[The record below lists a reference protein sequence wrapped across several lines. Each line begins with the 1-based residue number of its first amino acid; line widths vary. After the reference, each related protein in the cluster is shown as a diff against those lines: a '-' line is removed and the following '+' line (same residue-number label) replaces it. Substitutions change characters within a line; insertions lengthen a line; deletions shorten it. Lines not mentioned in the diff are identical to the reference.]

1 MFMKLCLWCV
11 FWCRF
16 LIGIMLKGIKAIIS
30 RFFSVWVK
38 NLYLFT
44 SLVWKSLNI
53 SQLYQEK
60 LRAPLRWNDWIG
72 CTAALILVWTAA
84 YINTAHQGTHSI
96 PSVSTVRT
104 LSQSHGAGEGGGWT
118 TDNTCSEPSRAW
130 SPRCAS
136 TAGDTG
142 PKNVNPR
149 SVTTELHG
157 SSGLT
162 LRMKKCP
169 CFVHGDQDV
178 NGINLFLVRRE
189 LKVSIA
195 LCSFC
200 RNARWNPSLY
210 TWYLN
215 WSW

>member
-1 MFMKLCLWCV
+1 
-11 FWCRF
+11 
-16 LIGIMLKGIKAIIS
+16 MLKGIKAIIS

-60 LRAPLRWNDWIG
+60 AAGAPAFERLNRLHSCIDPCMNSSLYKYCTPGHPLHTISQYSTHAQSITRSGRRRRLNHRQHPLRA
-72 CTAALILVWTAA
+72 
-84 YINTAHQGTHSI
+84 
-96 PSVSTVRT
+96 
-104 LSQSHGAGEGGGWT
+104 
-118 TDNTCSEPSRAW
+118 EPSRAW

-149 SVTTELHG
+149 SVTTELHA

-200 RNARWNPSLY
+200 RNAR
-210 TWYLN
+210 
-215 WSW
+215 